1 MAQRRS
7 PSAARD
13 GASSSWWASRQELGS
28 PEVGLQPRE
37 AQFSSEPSWLP
48 AATSP
53 SSSVLSV
60 MLGSLEHCRWGGEK
74 LGGRSR
80 CWSSMPG
87 SSPRPE
93 CIMVA
98 MASSWMSEW
107 ALATVC
113 RRTLPHFS
121 R

>member
-1 MAQRRS
+1 MSPPPPRGMEPSSRRW
-7 PSAARD
+7 PGR
-13 GASSSWWASRQELGS
+13 SW
-28 PEVGLQPRE
+28 EVPGVGIQLRE
-37 AQFSSEPSWLP
+37 AQFSSESSWLP
-48 AATSP
+48 TVTCSRASG
-53 SSSVLSV
+53 LSV
-60 MLGSLEHCRWGGEK
+60 MLGSLEHCRCGGEK

-80 CWSSMPG
+80 HLSSLPG

-98 MASSWMSEW
+98 IASSWMSEW